1 MNYEEEYEVEYED
14 NYPDS
19 IGEDDND
26 TLEKA
31 KMMYR
36 QSPEPPKEEL
46 QAYIRQYMETKDE
59 RFFFWFLHYYEPQM
73 NQKAA
78 AYAKGC
84 DSESLADIKQS
95 MSVGLYKALNSYD
108 ISQSPFLPYAEP
120 FMDREVKSYLRTT
133 VPPYSVQS
141 EFEYARL
148 RKVMAL
154 YQEYDQKI
162 DRETIKKIAE
172 QVNTSQRKVLEIL
185 IGGLRNGSRVDNT
198 DEDGSERED
207 LYIDDASDPAQLAEK
222 LDLHERLY
230 FLYYS
235 LNWTERTMLAQR
247 LGFCP
252 ECLSTHYRDRS
263 DRDEYGDPKLKAI
276 KPLPYTDISTLH
288 GQSDPDTAK
297 RTCEGALGKMY
308 RELMDSGNNSGKI
321 EN

>member
-1 MNYEEEYEVEYED
+1 
-14 NYPDS
+14 
-19 IGEDDND
+19 
-26 TLEKA
+26 
-31 KMMYR
+31 
-36 QSPEPPKEEL
+36 
-46 QAYIRQYMETKDE
+46 
-59 RFFFWFLHYYEPQM
+59 M
-73 NQKAA
+73 NQKATM
-78 AYAKGC
+78 YIKGC
-84 DSESLADIKQS
+84 DSEALADIKQS
-95 MSVGLYKALNSYD
+95 MAVGLYKALHTYD

-141 EFEYARL
+141 EFEYTRL

-162 DRETIKKIAE
+162 NRETIKKIAE
-172 QVNTSQRKVLEIL
+172 EVNTSQRKVLEIL
-185 IGGLRNGSRVDNT
+185 IVGLRNGSRVENT
-198 DEDGSERED
+198 DEDGNERED
-207 LYIDDASDPAQLAEK
+207 LYIDDESDPALLTEK

-235 LNWTERTMLAQR
+235 LNWTERTMLAQH

-252 ECLSTHYRDRS
+252 ECLSTHYRDER
-263 DRDEYGDPKLKAI
+263 DRDEYGDPKLKVI

-308 RELMDSGNNSGKI
+308 RELMDSGIHSGKKDDGKKDSKDGTA
-321 EN
+321 NTVKDSLKS